1 MAEER
6 NLFSRFR
13 NFNATLEEV
22 DVPPPTSSTFRSG
35 ITLTTECRQDVH
47 LAWMRYSDLP
57 LVLNQLDS
65 YRLDM
70 PHKPAISSMS
80 LGRASVHDFTKKM
93 NEAIRH
99 GFRAI
104 ELFFEDLQTYA
115 VQTFGDDSK
124 FNQTKAAY
132 DIRAICGVR
141 KIKIMCLQPFL
152 NYEGLRDRV
161 AHKAAINNM
170 SHWIKLAQILDT
182 DLISIPSSFLPE
194 DEINGEIDTIVKD
207 LIEVAEL
214 GEAVSPPIRFAY
226 KSLAWGTYI
235 NTWQQCWDIVK
246 RVNKPNFGICLD
258 TFNIAARIY
267 ADPTAKSGKLLDAD
281 AAIKAS
287 MEELVKTVDVKKIF
301 YVQVVDAEKLEHP
314 LVPGHPF
321 YSPSQPARMS
331 WSKNCRLFYGERE
344 FEKEPYLPIDVIC
357 NAIFRRLKYEG
368 WISQEL
374 FNRCMADPDPEMPRK
389 LAFRAT
395 ISTGKLVRAFKL
407 RIESQDIGTEAE
419 DARL

>member
-22 DVPPPTSSTFRSG
+22 DAPPPSSDSRSS
-35 ITLTTECRQDVH
+35 ITLTIECRQDFH
-47 LAWMRYSDLP
+47 LVWTRYSDLP
-57 LVLNQLDS
+57 LVLNRLDS

-93 NEAIRH
+93 NEARRH
-99 GFRAI
+99 GFLAI

-115 VQTFGDDSK
+115 VQTFGDDSEP
-124 FNQTKAAY
+124 NLTKAAY
-132 DIRAICGVR
+132 DIRTICDVR
-141 KIKIMCLQPFL
+141 EIKIMCLQPFL
-152 NYEGLRDRV
+152 NYEGLRDRE
-161 AHKAAINNM
+161 AHKVAISNM
-170 SHWIKLAQILDT
+170 SRWITLAQILDA

-194 DEINGEIDTIVKD
+194 DEISGEIDMIVKD

-214 GEAVSPPIRFAY
+214 GETVSPPIRFAY
-226 KSLAWGTYI
+226 ESLAWGTYV

-246 RVNKPNFGICLD
+246 RVDKQNFGMCLD
-258 TFNIAARIY
+258 TFNIAARVY
-267 ADPTAKSGKLLDAD
+267 ADPTAKSGKLPDAD

-287 MEELVKTVDVKKIF
+287 MEELVKTIDVKKVF

-331 WSKNCRLFYGERE
+331 WSGNCRLFYGERE
-344 FEKEPYLPIDVIC
+344 FEKEPYLPIDMIC
-357 NAIFRRLKYEG
+357 DAIFKRLRYEG
-368 WISQEL
+368 WVSPEL
-374 FNRCMADPDPEMPRK
+374 FSRCTADPDPEIPRK

-395 ISTGKLVRAFKL
+395 ASTGKLVRAFRL
-407 RIESQDIGTEAE
+407 WIESQVIGTEAE
-419 DARL
+419 DARW